1 MSMPE
6 KKPRGRPVGTVG
18 TKISKLRRVANRL
31 EQMAR
36 TQAMNLIQKSLD
48 GEAVEKA
55 QLDTAKWT
63 VTTAKAF
70 HQACLAEEESRRQV
84 IDEAREEA
92 SIVEEEDK
100 ETGAAVFHLK
110 MIAKE
115 E

>member
-55 QLDTAKWT
+55 QLDTAKWV
-63 VTTAKAF
+63 VTCSKEF
-70 HQACLAEEESRRQV
+70 HKACLQEEEGRRQRV
-84 IDEAREEA
+84 EEAREEA

-110 MIAKE
+110 MITKE

>member
-1 MSMPE
+1 MSVAE

-36 TQAMNLIQKSLD
+36 TQAMELIQKSLD
-48 GEAVEKA
+48 GEPVEKA

-70 HQACLAEEESRRQV
+70 HQACLAEEESRRQT
-84 IDEAREEA
+84 IDEARQEA
-92 SIVEEEDK
+92 VIVEEEEEGSK
-100 ETGAAVFHLK
+100 GAVFHLK
-110 MIAKE
+110 MVTSE
-115 E
+115 

>member
-36 TQAMNLIQKSLD
+36 TQAMNLIQQSLD

-55 QLDTAKWT
+55 QLDTAKWV
-63 VTTAKAF
+63 VTCSKEF
-70 HQACLAEEESRRQV
+70 HKACLQEEEGRRQR
-84 IDEAREEA
+84 INDARDEA
-92 SIVEEEDK
+92 SVITEEEDK

-110 MIAKE
+110 MITKE
-115 E
+115 